1 MGGHGAWHVPSHP
14 HAGVPCGRGSPI
26 AAEPVGHLDGFWPT
40 RGDPFLGTGCPLTQ
54 RHPRRRISFKGSL
67 SEARVRE
74 SSLELLKG
82 YLGDIVDAIVGS
94 VEKCPLLM
102 RVAFKQLR
110 RRVEER
116 FPSAQH
122 EVGQAAEPG
131 LGVRTLLGPPP

>member
-1 MGGHGAWHVPSHP
+1 MS
-14 HAGVPCGRGSPI
+14 
-26 AAEPVGHLDGFWPT
+26 
-40 RGDPFLGTGCPLTQ
+40 PFLGVGC
-54 RHPRRRISFKGSL
+54 PRRRISFKGSL
-67 SEARVRE
+67 SEAQVRE

-122 EVGQAAEPG
+122 EVGRAAGLG
-131 LGVRTLLGPPP
+131 LGVRTPPGPPPRALSCPCPRPRPGRTVLLHQRVSLPPLLRPRRPHP

>member
-1 MGGHGAWHVPSHP
+1 M
-14 HAGVPCGRGSPI
+14 
-26 AAEPVGHLDGFWPT
+26 
-40 RGDPFLGTGCPLTQ
+40 
-54 RHPRRRISFKGSL
+54 
-67 SEARVRE
+67 RE

-116 FPSAQH
+116 FPSAHH
-122 EVGQAAEPG
+122 EVGQVAGPG
-131 LGVRTLLGPPP
+131 LGVRTPPGPPA